1 MGHLRK
7 LLKKLSGTDD
17 GFSYDFYKNG
27 EHDLIKKVS
36 KLKFKTIFDVGS
48 NLNEWTLIANKFF
61 PESHIHAF
69 EISETSFI
77 NSKTKTV
84 NKNILQNNFG
94 LGDIN
99 DHIEYK
105 DYGTNSQI
113 NTTILESNFHDNG
126 STNYE
131 LKKTHMETGCKYCE
145 KNNINFIDFL
155 KIDTEGSEHLVI
167 NGFSNMLD
175 KKAIR
180 LIQFEY
186 GYAKGDAKFLMK
198 DFFNLFKKKN
208 YIIAKLRRK
217 IKFKEWNYSFNDFKS
232 GPNYIVIRKDDYEI
246 RSILEDN

>member
-99 DHIEYK
+99 DHIESITAK
-105 DYGTNSQI
+105 MK
-113 NTTILESNFHDNG
+113 EH
-126 STNYE
+126 
-131 LKKTHMETGCKYCE
+131 
-145 KNNINFIDFL
+145 
-155 KIDTEGSEHLVI
+155 EG
-167 NGFSNMLD
+167 
-175 KKAIR
+175 
-180 LIQFEY
+180 Q
-186 GYAKGDAKFLMK
+186 
-198 DFFNLFKKKN
+198 
-208 YIIAKLRRK
+208 
-217 IKFKEWNYSFNDFKS
+217 
-232 GPNYIVIRKDDYEI
+232 
-246 RSILEDN
+246 